1 MHCRGSQEGTR
12 DTEYLELLRTVLR
25 QLVDKVQP
33 QLIIYHVSLKTR
45 RLGDDEQG
53 RKGGD

>member
-1 MHCRGSQEGTR
+1 MHRRGSQEGTR

-45 RLGDDEQG
+45 G
-53 RKGGD
+53 